1 MIGVILFG
9 QALITFSMAMS
20 TIFTDSKLS
29 TQVGN
34 FLLFLPTGFLIFA
47 LITIM
52 SKRFISSIENL
63 PKQLMGEE
71 YEEYDGQKWFQIGYV
86 FPHFSFGIIILDYF
100 VENGAELTMGL
111 DVTYAWIAL
120 VSSIPF
126 YFLLYIYLDAIIP
139 NAFGIALRPCFC
151 LRKQKESE
159 SKKRANHMVQRKKN
173 DLDLSYDDED
183 NKPQVKI

>member
-1 MIGVILFG
+1 MTSLILCSAYMVAFSNEDYADTVSKMGSQDNLMIGVILFG

-71 YEEYDGQKWFQIGYV
+71 YEEYDGQKW
-86 FPHFSFGIIILDYF
+86 L
-100 VENGAELTMGL
+100 
-111 DVTYAWIAL
+111 
-120 VSSIPF
+120 
-126 YFLLYIYLDAIIP
+126 
-139 NAFGIALRPCFC
+139 
-151 LRKQKESE
+151 
-159 SKKRANHMVQRKKN
+159 
-173 DLDLSYDDED
+173 
-183 NKPQVKI
+183 